1 MPFKVDADTVAKFSV
16 LNSITGEYI
25 TYDLQKELEINEY
38 QLEDQM
44 MEHASKYALWSSYS
58 VVAERYERACET
70 ELEVAE
76 ANADSLAREQ
86 LKARGIP
93 KPTVGQVNAE
103 IALNED
109 VYAAKTKLSEAKGYA
124 SSLKYI
130 LKALDQRKDMLVNL
144 SAQHRKSMELTGQGY
159 RAN

>member
-16 LNSITGEYI
+16 LNSITGEYL

-58 VVAERYERACET
+58 VVAERYEHACET

-86 LKARGIP
+86 LNARGIP